1 MKVFSGMYL
10 AKSDEQ
16 ILFLGMYFVESGY
29 GEFWNVDKKNLIYSY
44 FLFQNFRV
52 FLKTDREGF
61 KFSRDGWVAII
72 FVDVEFF
79 DENKHIRKFIK

>member
-52 FLKTDREGF
+52 FLKTER
-61 KFSRDGWVAII
+61 RDLNLVGMAGL
-72 FVDVEFF
+72 
-79 DENKHIRKFIK
+79 RLYLLM